1 MQKIVNFA
9 SVQKSGIT
17 TSIVNNMKKFI
28 GVALAAACAC
38 PSQAAGEQTKLD
50 TTRVNNL
57 NEVVVKAV
65 RAPKSS
71 PFAVENIKKTELERF
86 ASSGKEL
93 PWLFARTPGVLAWSE
108 NGVGT
113 GTVYMRMRG
122 AADSRI
128 NVTVDGVPLNS
139 PEDQCVFWANMN
151 SYAALM
157 GSAQIQRGVGAST
170 NGDGAFGGSVS
181 LATAAPSLKP
191 TVEVTGSYGSFN
203 TYRVGGNFST
213 GLLADHF
220 IIDGAYHETNTDGYI
235 HGTGGRSGSYY
246 GGLTWLGDRFKLS
259 YKNIGNFEHT
269 GQAWNGVAACNY
281 DGDTDLKAWGIN
293 SYKDMWKHGLG
304 KFNSLYEEL
313 VIPMDDNW
321 AVDPTKPLTTERYKM
336 RDGSYW
342 KQTTDNFEQSHNI
355 LNFTWQPADMRWSHS
370 VTAHYT
376 YGYGYYTEFK
386 KDTKLASKF
395 GINEMYEKN
404 GELKPVKSD
413 AIRKKGLTQNNYGAL
428 YNVNYKDALWDV
440 MGGFSMQLFRCNH
453 WGKVTYIADEALE
466 KKYFTD
472 GRYKYYDSDAN
483 KNDWSWFFKANR
495 KFGNG
500 WNWFLDMQM
509 RYVNYN
515 TDGLND
521 HFEQG
526 ADGNYKNQ
534 SIDIN
539 ENYFFVNP
547 KAGISY
553 DANGHKA
560 YASIAYANR
569 EPERNNFTDNIGY
582 GNPSPERLLDLE
594 WGYQYQGENW
604 FAGVNFYYMK
614 YVNQFVMTGE
624 KSDIGESLTRNI
636 KDSYRLGAEVSAGW
650 SPLSWLSLEG
660 NAALSRNRL
669 KNFKECVES
678 WDGPAV
684 WNTYK
689 SSTIAFSPS
698 AILNGFVDVHFAG
711 FRATWHTNFVSKQY
725 LDNTESSERSLPCYS
740 QTNVNASYTFNFAK
754 RVLGL
759 KQVVL
764 GADFNNIFDRHYAAS
779 GYVYY
784 DWYNNNKRNS
794 TVAYIPMAGFN
805 CLGTVTLKF

>member
-1 MQKIVNFA
+1 
-9 SVQKSGIT
+9 
-17 TSIVNNMKKFI
+17 MKKFI

-321 AVDPTKPLTTERYKM
+321 AADPTKPLTTERYKM

-453 WGKVTYIADEALE
+453 WGKVTYIADETLE

-689 SSTIAFSPS
+689 SSNIAFSPS

>member
-1 MQKIVNFA
+1 
-9 SVQKSGIT
+9 
-17 TSIVNNMKKFI
+17 MKKFI

-122 AADSRI
+122 AAGSRI

-157 GSAQIQRGVGAST
+157 GSAQIQRGIGAST

-321 AVDPTKPLTTERYKM
+321 AADPTKPLTTERYKM

-711 FRATWHTNFVSKQY
+711 VRATWHTNFVSKQY

>member
-1 MQKIVNFA
+1 
-9 SVQKSGIT
+9 
-17 TSIVNNMKKFI
+17 MKKFI

-122 AADSRI
+122 AAGSRI

-170 NGDGAFGGSVS
+170 NVDGAFGGSVS

-321 AVDPTKPLTTERYKM
+321 AADPTKPLTTERYKM

-650 SPLSWLSLEG
+650 SPLSWLSVEG

-784 DWYNNNKRNS
+784 DWYNNNKRNY

>member
-1 MQKIVNFA
+1 
-9 SVQKSGIT
+9 
-17 TSIVNNMKKFI
+17 MKKFI

-93 PWLFARTPGVLAWSE
+93 PMLFARTPGVLAWSE

-220 IIDGAYHETNTDGYI
+220 VIDGAYHETNTDGYI

-321 AVDPTKPLTTERYKM
+321 AADPTKPLTTERYKM

-342 KQTTDNFEQSHNI
+342 KQTTDNFEQNHNI

-386 KDTKLASKF
+386 KDAKLASKF

-404 GELKPVKSD
+404 GELKLVKSD

-466 KKYFTD
+466 KKYFTN

-636 KDSYRLGAEVSAGW
+636 KDSYRLGAELSAGW

-689 SSTIAFSPS
+689 SATIAFSPS

-740 QTNVNASYTFNFAK
+740 QTNINASYTFNFAK

-784 DWYNNNKRNS
+784 DWYYNNKRNS

>member
-1 MQKIVNFA
+1 
-9 SVQKSGIT
+9 
-17 TSIVNNMKKFI
+17 MKKFI

-38 PSQAAGEQTKLD
+38 PSQAADEQTKLD

-93 PWLFARTPGVLAWSE
+93 PMLFARTPGVLAWSE

-321 AVDPTKPLTTERYKM
+321 AADPTKPLTTERYKM

-453 WGKVTYIADEALE
+453 WGKVTYIADETLE

-689 SSTIAFSPS
+689 SSNIAFSPS

>member
-1 MQKIVNFA
+1 
-9 SVQKSGIT
+9 
-17 TSIVNNMKKFI
+17 MKKFI

-38 PSQAAGEQTKLD
+38 PSQAAGEQAKLD

-93 PWLFARTPGVLAWSE
+93 PMLFAHTPGVLAWSE

-157 GSAQIQRGVGAST
+157 GSAQIQRGIGAST

-235 HGTGGRSGSYY
+235 HGTGGRSGSYN

-321 AVDPTKPLTTERYKM
+321 AADPTKPLTTERYKM

-650 SPLSWLSLEG
+650 SPLSWLSVEG

-725 LDNTESSERSLPCYS
+725 LDNTENSERSLPCYS
-740 QTNVNASYTFNFAK
+740 QTNVNASYTFNFNK
-754 RVLGL
+754 RVLRL

>member
-1 MQKIVNFA
+1 
-9 SVQKSGIT
+9 
-17 TSIVNNMKKFI
+17 MKKFI

-38 PSQAAGEQTKLD
+38 PSQAAGVQTKLD

-108 NGVGT
+108 NGVGN

-157 GSAQIQRGVGAST
+157 GSAQIQRGIGAST

-321 AVDPTKPLTTERYKM
+321 AADPTKPLTTERYKM

>member
-1 MQKIVNFA
+1 
-9 SVQKSGIT
+9 
-17 TSIVNNMKKFI
+17 MKKFI

-93 PWLFARTPGVLAWSE
+93 PMLFARTPGVLAWSE

-321 AVDPTKPLTTERYKM
+321 AADPTKPLTTERYKM

-636 KDSYRLGAEVSAGW
+636 KDSYRLGAEVSSGW

-669 KNFKECVES
+669 KNFKECGKLGRSCCMEHIQELYHS
-678 WDGPAV
+678 ILAV
-684 WNTYK
+684 GY
-689 SSTIAFSPS
+689 PQR
-698 AILNGFVDVHFAG
+698 L
-711 FRATWHTNFVSKQY
+711 RR
-725 LDNTESSERSLPCYS
+725 RSLRWLPCY
-740 QTNVNASYTFNFAK
+740 
-754 RVLGL
+754 
-759 KQVVL
+759 
-764 GADFNNIFDRHYAAS
+764 
-779 GYVYY
+779 
-784 DWYNNNKRNS
+784 
-794 TVAYIPMAGFN
+794 MAHQ
-805 CLGTVTLKF
+805 LRQQAVSRQYREL

>member
-1 MQKIVNFA
+1 
-9 SVQKSGIT
+9 
-17 TSIVNNMKKFI
+17 MKKFI

-122 AADSRI
+122 AAGSRI

-157 GSAQIQRGVGAST
+157 GSAQIQRGIGAST

-321 AVDPTKPLTTERYKM
+321 AADPTKPLTTERYKM

-521 HFEQG
+521 RFVQG

-650 SPLSWLSLEG
+650 SPLSWLSVEG

>member
-1 MQKIVNFA
+1 
-9 SVQKSGIT
+9 
-17 TSIVNNMKKFI
+17 MKKII
-28 GVALAAACAC
+28 GVALAAACTC
-38 PSQAAGEQTKLD
+38 PSQAAGEQNKLD

-71 PFAVENIKKTELERF
+71 PFAVENINKPELERF
-86 ASSGKEL
+86 ATSGREL
-93 PWLFARTPGVLAWSE
+93 PMLFARTPGVLAWSE

-122 AADSRI
+122 AAGSRI

-151 SYAALM
+151 SYTALM
-157 GSAQIQRGVGAST
+157 GSAQIQRGIGSST
-170 NGDGAFGGSVS
+170 NGDGAFGGAVS

-203 TYRVGGNFST
+203 TYRFGGKFST
-213 GLLADHF
+213 GLLWDHLVL
-220 IIDGAYHETNTDGYI
+220 DGAYHETNTDGYI
-235 HGTGGRSGSYY
+235 HGTSGRSGSYY
-246 GGLTWLGDRFKLS
+246 GGLTWFGDRFKIS

-269 GQAWNGVAACNY
+269 GQAWNGVPACNY
-281 DGDTDLKAWGIN
+281 DGDTDLKAWGIK
-293 SYKDMWKHGLG
+293 SYKDMWKHGFG
-304 KFNSLYEEL
+304 KFNPLYESL
-313 VIPMDDNW
+313 NIPVDANW
-321 AVDPTKPLTTERYKM
+321 APDPSQPLTTERYKM

-342 KQTTDNFEQSHNI
+342 DQTTDNFEQSHNI
-355 LNFTWQPADMRWSHS
+355 LNFTWQPTDRWSHS
-370 VTAHYT
+370 ITAHYT
-376 YGYGYYTEFK
+376 YGYGYYNEFK
-386 KDTKLASKF
+386 QNTKLASKF
-395 GINEMYEKN
+395 GINEMYVKD
-404 GELKPVKSD
+404 GELKLVKSD

-440 MGGFSMQLFRCNH
+440 TGGLSMQLFRCNH
-453 WGKVTYIADEALE
+453 WGKVTYIADKTLE
-466 KKYFTD
+466 EKYFTN
-472 GRYKYYDSDAN
+472 GRYKYYDSDAD

-495 KFGNG
+495 KFGKG

-509 RYVNYN
+509 RYVNYQ
-515 TDGLND
+515 TDGIND

-526 ADGNYKNQ
+526 ADGKYKNQ
-534 SIDIN
+534 SININ

-553 DANGHKA
+553 DANGHKV

-582 GNPSPERLLDLE
+582 GNPSPERLLDIE

-624 KSDIGESLTRNI
+624 KSDIGEALTRNI
-636 KDSYRLGAEVSAGW
+636 KDSYRLGAELSAGW
-650 SPLSWLSLEG
+650 SPLSWLSVEG

-669 KNFKECVES
+669 HNFKECVES
-678 WDGPAV
+678 WDGAAV

-725 LDNTESSERSLPCYS
+725 LDNTESSDRSLPCYS

-754 RVLGL
+754 RMLGL
-759 KQVVL
+759 KQIVL
-764 GADFNNIFDRHYAAS
+764 GADFNNIFNRHYAAS

-784 DWYNNNKRNS
+784 DWYNQSKRNS

-805 CLGTVTLKF
+805 CMGTVTLKF

>member
-1 MQKIVNFA
+1 
-9 SVQKSGIT
+9 
-17 TSIVNNMKKFI
+17 MKKFI

-122 AADSRI
+122 AAGSRI

-321 AVDPTKPLTTERYKM
+321 AADPTKPLTTERYKM

-355 LNFTWQPADMRWSHS
+355 LNFTWQPADQRWSHS

-689 SSTIAFSPS
+689 SSTIASSPS

-711 FRATWHTNFVSKQY
+711 FRATWHTNFVCKQY

>member
-1 MQKIVNFA
+1 
-9 SVQKSGIT
+9 
-17 TSIVNNMKKFI
+17 MKKFI

-38 PSQAAGEQTKLD
+38 PSQAADEQTKLD

-93 PWLFARTPGVLAWSE
+93 PMLFARTPGVLAWSE

-321 AVDPTKPLTTERYKM
+321 AADPTKPLTTERYKM

-404 GELKPVKSD
+404 GELKLVKSD

-678 WDGPAV
+678 WDCPAV

-740 QTNVNASYTFNFAK
+740 QTNVNASYTFNFNK

>member
-1 MQKIVNFA
+1 
-9 SVQKSGIT
+9 
-17 TSIVNNMKKFI
+17 MKKFI

-122 AADSRI
+122 AAGSRI

-157 GSAQIQRGVGAST
+157 GSAQIQRGIGAST

-321 AVDPTKPLTTERYKM
+321 AADPTKPLTTERYKM

-624 KSDIGESLTRNI
+624 KSGIGESLTRNI

-650 SPLSWLSLEG
+650 SPLSWLSVEG

-678 WDGPAV
+678 WEGPAV

-784 DWYNNNKRNS
+784 DWYNNKRNS

>member
-1 MQKIVNFA
+1 
-9 SVQKSGIT
+9 
-17 TSIVNNMKKFI
+17 MKKFI

-50 TTRVNNL
+50 TTRVNDL

-93 PWLFARTPGVLAWSE
+93 PMLFARTPGVLAWSE

-157 GSAQIQRGVGAST
+157 GSAQIQRGIGAST

-321 AVDPTKPLTTERYKM
+321 AADPTKPLTTERYKM

-413 AIRKKGLTQNNYGAL
+413 AIRKKGLTQNNYGVL

-466 KKYFTD
+466 KKYFTG

-784 DWYNNNKRNS
+784 DWYNNKRNS

>member
-1 MQKIVNFA
+1 
-9 SVQKSGIT
+9 
-17 TSIVNNMKKFI
+17 MKKFI

-122 AADSRI
+122 AAGSRI

-321 AVDPTKPLTTERYKM
+321 AADPTKPLTTERYKM

-650 SPLSWLSLEG
+650 SPLSWLSVEG

-784 DWYNNNKRNS
+784 DWYNNKRNS

>member
-1 MQKIVNFA
+1 
-9 SVQKSGIT
+9 
-17 TSIVNNMKKFI
+17 MKKFI

-93 PWLFARTPGVLAWSE
+93 PMLFARTPGVLAWSE

-157 GSAQIQRGVGAST
+157 GSAQIQRGIGAST

-321 AVDPTKPLTTERYKM
+321 AADPTKPLTTERYKM

-453 WGKVTYIADEALE
+453 WGKVTYIADETLE

-698 AILNGFVDVHFAG
+698 VILNGFVDVHFAG

>member
-1 MQKIVNFA
+1 
-9 SVQKSGIT
+9 
-17 TSIVNNMKKFI
+17 MKKFI

-122 AADSRI
+122 AAGSRI

-321 AVDPTKPLTTERYKM
+321 AADPTKPLTTERYKM

-355 LNFTWQPADMRWSHS
+355 LNFTWQPTDMRWSHS

-466 KKYFTD
+466 KKYFTN

-784 DWYNNNKRNS
+784 DWYNNKRNS

>member
-1 MQKIVNFA
+1 
-9 SVQKSGIT
+9 
-17 TSIVNNMKKFI
+17 MKKFI

-50 TTRVNNL
+50 TTSVNNL

-122 AADSRI
+122 AAGSRI

-220 IIDGAYHETNTDGYI
+220 IIDGAYHEANTDGYI

-321 AVDPTKPLTTERYKM
+321 AADPTKPLTTERYKM

>member
-1 MQKIVNFA
+1 
-9 SVQKSGIT
+9 
-17 TSIVNNMKKFI
+17 MKKFI

-93 PWLFARTPGVLAWSE
+93 PMLFARTPGVLAWSE

-157 GSAQIQRGVGAST
+157 GSAQIQRGIGAST

-269 GQAWNGVAACNY
+269 GQEWNGVAACNY

-321 AVDPTKPLTTERYKM
+321 AADPTKPLTTERYKM

-698 AILNGFVDVHFAG
+698 TILNGFVDVHFAG

>member
-1 MQKIVNFA
+1 
-9 SVQKSGIT
+9 
-17 TSIVNNMKKFI
+17 MKKFI

-93 PWLFARTPGVLAWSE
+93 PMLFARTPGVLAWSE

-157 GSAQIQRGVGAST
+157 GSAQIQRGIGAST

-246 GGLTWLGDRFKLS
+246 GGLTWLGDRFKVS

-321 AVDPTKPLTTERYKM
+321 AADPTKPLTTERYKM

-689 SSTIAFSPS
+689 SSIIAFSPS

>member
-1 MQKIVNFA
+1 
-9 SVQKSGIT
+9 
-17 TSIVNNMKKFI
+17 
-28 GVALAAACAC
+28 
-38 PSQAAGEQTKLD
+38 
-50 TTRVNNL
+50 
-57 NEVVVKAV
+57 
-65 RAPKSS
+65 
-71 PFAVENIKKTELERF
+71 
-86 ASSGKEL
+86 
-93 PWLFARTPGVLAWSE
+93 
-108 NGVGT
+108 
-113 GTVYMRMRG
+113 
-122 AADSRI
+122 
-128 NVTVDGVPLNS
+128 
-139 PEDQCVFWANMN
+139 
-151 SYAALM
+151 M

-321 AVDPTKPLTTERYKM
+321 AADPTKPLTTERYKM

-689 SSTIAFSPS
+689 SSNIAFSPS

>member
-1 MQKIVNFA
+1 
-9 SVQKSGIT
+9 
-17 TSIVNNMKKFI
+17 MKKFI

-38 PSQAAGEQTKLD
+38 PSQAADEQTKLD

-93 PWLFARTPGVLAWSE
+93 PMLFARTPGVLAWSE

-157 GSAQIQRGVGAST
+157 GSAQIQRGIGAST

-321 AVDPTKPLTTERYKM
+321 AADPTKPLTTERYKM

-650 SPLSWLSLEG
+650 NPLSWLSLEG

-669 KNFKECVES
+669 KNFKEFVES

>member
-1 MQKIVNFA
+1 
-9 SVQKSGIT
+9 
-17 TSIVNNMKKFI
+17 MKKFI

-93 PWLFARTPGVLAWSE
+93 PMLFARTPGVLAWSE

-321 AVDPTKPLTTERYKM
+321 AADPTKPLTTERYKM

-689 SSTIAFSPS
+689 RSTIAFSPS

>member
-1 MQKIVNFA
+1 
-9 SVQKSGIT
+9 
-17 TSIVNNMKKFI
+17 MKKFI

-86 ASSGKEL
+86 VSSGKEL
-93 PWLFARTPGVLAWSE
+93 PMLFARTPGVLAWSE
-108 NGVGT
+108 NGMGT

-157 GSAQIQRGVGAST
+157 GSAQIQRGIGAST

-321 AVDPTKPLTTERYKM
+321 AADPTKPLTTERYKM

>member
-1 MQKIVNFA
+1 
-9 SVQKSGIT
+9 
-17 TSIVNNMKKFI
+17 MKKFI

-157 GSAQIQRGVGAST
+157 GSAQIQRGIGAST

-321 AVDPTKPLTTERYKM
+321 AADPTKPLTTERYKM

-413 AIRKKGLTQNNYGAL
+413 AIRKKVLTQNNYGAL

-711 FRATWHTNFVSKQY
+711 FRATWHTNFVSQQY

-784 DWYNNNKRNS
+784 DWYNNKRNS

>member
-1 MQKIVNFA
+1 
-9 SVQKSGIT
+9 
-17 TSIVNNMKKFI
+17 MKKFI

-122 AADSRI
+122 AAGSRI

-321 AVDPTKPLTTERYKM
+321 AADPTKPLTTERYKM

-698 AILNGFVDVHFAG
+698 SILNGFVDVHFAG

>member
-1 MQKIVNFA
+1 
-9 SVQKSGIT
+9 
-17 TSIVNNMKKFI
+17 MKKFI

-93 PWLFARTPGVLAWSE
+93 PMLFARTPGVLAWSE
-108 NGVGT
+108 NGVGN

-157 GSAQIQRGVGAST
+157 GSAQIQRGIGAST

-321 AVDPTKPLTTERYKM
+321 AADPTKPLTTERYKM

>member
-1 MQKIVNFA
+1 
-9 SVQKSGIT
+9 
-17 TSIVNNMKKFI
+17 MKKFI

-321 AVDPTKPLTTERYKM
+321 AADLTKPLTTERYKM

-636 KDSYRLGAEVSAGW
+636 KDSYRLGAEVSVGW
-650 SPLSWLSLEG
+650 NPLSWLSLEG

-759 KQVVL
+759 KQMVL

>member
-1 MQKIVNFA
+1 
-9 SVQKSGIT
+9 
-17 TSIVNNMKKFI
+17 MKKFI

-93 PWLFARTPGVLAWSE
+93 PMLFARTPGVLAWSE

-246 GGLTWLGDRFKLS
+246 GGLTWLGDRFKVS

-293 SYKDMWKHGLG
+293 SYKDMWKYGLG

-321 AVDPTKPLTTERYKM
+321 AADPTKPLTTERYKM

-453 WGKVTYIADEALE
+453 WGKVTYIADEGLE

>member
-1 MQKIVNFA
+1 
-9 SVQKSGIT
+9 
-17 TSIVNNMKKFI
+17 MKKFI

-93 PWLFARTPGVLAWSE
+93 PMLFARTPGVLAWSE

-321 AVDPTKPLTTERYKM
+321 AADPTKPLTTERYKM

-725 LDNTESSERSLPCYS
+725 LDNTENSDRSLPCYS

-754 RVLGL
+754 RMLGL
-759 KQVVL
+759 KQIVL
-764 GADFNNIFDRHYAAS
+764 GADFNNIFNRHYAAS

-784 DWYNNNKRNS
+784 DWYNQGKRNS

-805 CLGTVTLKF
+805 CMGTVTLKF